1 MTECSHMTV
10 IQAEDWEVRGVARTV
25 LRQDLV
31 LGCQNSDARYHCPEQ
46 VGQRALGLYIWFTV
60 NDKKSRPCSIFLQR
74 TEYLNEIIE
83 KDFQNYFPL
92 SGLMIFYRNGNRR
105 PTTRRRRKKA
115 SPFKVISKWN
125 FPIYFISNI
134 ETITLWLLFLVFTL
148 SATIFFLLLVY
159 LDLVSNNKNSRE
171 LALCC
176 GAFGWVLAL
185 LTGREKC
192 IKIFQSIAADGP
204 ENLGVSP
211 RRARRRWWIGAGAE
225 ADRSGISL

>member
-1 MTECSHMTV
+1 
-10 IQAEDWEVRGVARTV
+10 
-25 LRQDLV
+25 
-31 LGCQNSDARYHCPEQ
+31 
-46 VGQRALGLYIWFTV
+46 
-60 NDKKSRPCSIFLQR
+60 
-74 TEYLNEIIE
+74 
-83 KDFQNYFPL
+83 
-92 SGLMIFYRNGNRR
+92 MIFYRNGNRR

-185 LTGREKC
+185 LTGREKF
-192 IKIFQSIAADGP
+192 IKKYFRVSLLTALRIWVSLPDELGGDGGSG
-204 ENLGVSP
+204 LGPRPTGLVSP
-211 RRARRRWWIGAGAE
+211 CNCTNTRQ
-225 ADRSGISL
+225 DSSSNNLLQQVCPPSHHH